1 MTVSI
6 GSSIRIHP
14 DNGAAR
20 RGRRRRA
27 GRQQRPGLPHQ
38 TVDFGGRPG
47 HRPAHLLEQGTG
59 APDGLAGA
67 SARPIWSPQH
77 RGDLVVNVPAAGLRA
92 CEAASW
98 LLDQSAGT
106 AGPGGTAGPAG
117 TADPGSRLRPWDRGR
132 HHVRQA
138 FDSGCSDPDC
148 LSVCCRYKEDERAFD
163 RRPFTHTHTRMYLLE
178 HQQPEREMCF
188 EADLWPFLLLL
199 PQSGNSFHV
208 FDQGRFSKE
217 ILPKFF
223 KHNNMASFIRQLNM
237 CE

>member
-163 RRPFTHTHTRMYLLE
+163 RRPFTHTHTRACICWSINNQKGKCVLKLIFGLFF
-178 HQQPEREMCF
+178 CF
-188 EADLWPFLLLL
+188 CLRVETASTCLTKAAFRKRFC
-199 PQSGNSFHV
+199 QSSSSTTTWRALS
-208 FDQGRFSKE
+208 DS
-217 ILPKFF
+217 
-223 KHNNMASFIRQLNM
+223 
-237 CE
+237 